1 MLSAHTAPLST
12 AGAPRPSYPFSTVGD
27 TVLYAENCKDQ
38 KEGPH
43 GTLSPLRAQQRWV
56 LCWGNHGTEG
66 TCHLL
71 RVPTEPTTSWDM
83 SRGTTMAGS
92 SPPKSPMQPR
102 MHALLNSPSM
112 VGFCGARPHPQAT
125 PNAPPKSAAV
135 QKRALPLNILQPYRE
150 EGSLINQSI
159 FNGRERLA
167 SLPGMLSGP
176 SPVAIGMA
184 TVAKETASMATHPWM
199 RVLGDLRGRTHPSP
213 GLCFPG
219 GVVGK
224 GMAPQGDKV

>member
-1 MLSAHTAPLST
+1 M
-12 AGAPRPSYPFSTVGD
+12 
-27 TVLYAENCKDQ
+27 
-38 KEGPH
+38 
-43 GTLSPLRAQQRWV
+43 
-56 LCWGNHGTEG
+56 
-66 TCHLL
+66 
-71 RVPTEPTTSWDM
+71 
-83 SRGTTMAGS
+83 
-92 SPPKSPMQPR
+92 
-102 MHALLNSPSM
+102 
-112 VGFCGARPHPQAT
+112 
-125 PNAPPKSAAV
+125 
-135 QKRALPLNILQPYRE
+135 PLNILQPYRE
-150 EGSLINQSI
+150 EGSLINQSV

-199 RVLGDLRGRTHPSP
+199 RALGDVRGRTHPNP